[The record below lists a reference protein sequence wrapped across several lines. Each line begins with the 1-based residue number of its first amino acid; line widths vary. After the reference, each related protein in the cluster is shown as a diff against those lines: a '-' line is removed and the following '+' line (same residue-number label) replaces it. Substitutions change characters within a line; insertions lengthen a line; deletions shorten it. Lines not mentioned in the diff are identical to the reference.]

1 MQITITFECDAT
13 KKNIDLIE
21 GKKNKD
27 GSIDYVSPSIA
38 KSIRDKIFN
47 YKELNI
53 KIKEATPKNNT
64 YDEALKSDPL
74 LLAEQRMLLN
84 QQMDNS

>member
-1 MQITITFECDAT
+1 MT
-13 KKNIDLIE
+13 KKVVYNNKPDPVVSVKEYKIDGN
-21 GKKNKD
+21 GKM
-27 GSIDYVSPSIA
+27 V
-38 KSIRDKIFN
+38 
-47 YKELNI
+47 LV
-53 KIKEATPKNNT
+53 KNNA

>member
-1 MQITITFECDAT
+1 MT
-13 KKNIDLIE
+13 KKVVYNHKPDPVVSVKEYKIDGN
-21 GKKNKD
+21 GKM
-27 GSIDYVSPSIA
+27 V
-38 KSIRDKIFN
+38 
-47 YKELNI
+47 LV
-53 KIKEATPKNNT
+53 KNNA